1 MVNQDIRQRFEE
13 MLPWYVN
20 GTLERESR
28 QWFEGQLASH
38 PELRSELNLTES
50 LRDRVQ
56 AAVPTLAPDVGLD
69 TLMRRINSERK
80 TAAWPRVQD
89 SRPTL
94 RERIA
99 NFLEGFRLSPA
110 FATAAAVIAV
120 QAGVIGALVVGQNTD
135 ESEYSTFRSNGDG
148 QVVSGPL
155 LEVAF
160 SADARE
166 RDIRGVLVR
175 IGGMLAGGP
184 GQFGNYVV
192 YVPAGQIEAA
202 ARILESDPAV
212 EAVSIIPAPDP
223 GR

>member
-1 MVNQDIRQRFEE
+1 MLNQDIRQRFDE

-20 GTLERESR
+20 GTLEQESR
-28 QWFEGQLASH
+28 QWFEGQLSAH
-38 PELRSELNLTES
+38 PELRSELSFTEA

-56 AAVPTLAPDVGLD
+56 AAVPTLAPDIGLD
-69 TLMRRINSERK
+69 TLMRRINSERQSSQ
-80 TAAWPRVQD
+80 APRA
-89 SRPTL
+89 RIETPTL

-99 NFLEGFRLSPA
+99 NFLEGFRFSPA

-120 QAGVIGALVVGQNTD
+120 QAGVIGALVVGQSTD
-135 ESEYSTFRSNGDG
+135 ESEYATFRSSGDG
-148 QVVSGPL
+148 QIVSGPL

-175 IGGMLAGGP
+175 VGGMLAGGP

-192 YVPAGQIEAA
+192 YVPADRIAEA

-212 EAVSIIPAPDP
+212 EAVSIIPASEP

>member
-1 MVNQDIRQRFEE
+1 MLNQDIRQRFEE

-20 GTLERESR
+20 GTLEPESR
-28 QWFEGQLASH
+28 QWFEGQLSAH
-38 PELRSELNLTES
+38 PELRSELSFTEA

-56 AAVPTLAPDVGLD
+56 AAVPTLAPDIGLD
-69 TLMRRINSERK
+69 TLLRRINNERQ
-80 TAAWPRVQD
+80 ASQAPRARNA
-89 SRPTL
+89 SPTL

-99 NFLEGFRLSPA
+99 SFREGFRFSPA

-120 QAGVIGALVVGQNTD
+120 QAGIIGALMVGQTAD
-135 ESEYSTFRSNGDG
+135 ESEYSTFRSSGDG

-192 YVPAGQIEAA
+192 YVPADRIAEAV
-202 ARILESDPAV
+202 RILESDPAV
-212 EAVSIIPAPDP
+212 EAVSIIPAPEA